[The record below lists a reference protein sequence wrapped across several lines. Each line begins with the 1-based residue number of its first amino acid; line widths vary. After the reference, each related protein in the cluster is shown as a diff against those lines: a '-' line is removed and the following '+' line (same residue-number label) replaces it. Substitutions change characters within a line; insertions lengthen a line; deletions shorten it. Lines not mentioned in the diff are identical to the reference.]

1 MFRASGEV
9 RRADRIVRTAFT
21 ARHGGGASGPPFDDL
36 NLAEQ
41 VGDDPAAVAANRAA
55 VGAAFGVGQIIWMN
69 QVHGSDVA
77 VIGPAGGGSGPPGP
91 AAGQGAVQGVD
102 GLVTALPGVGLAV
115 LVADC
120 VPVLLVSQRGAVG
133 AVHAGRRGVPAQV
146 VLRALE
152 ALERIDGSPVSAL
165 VGPAVCGSCYEVPRH
180 MQEEV
185 CDVVPQARTT
195 TRRGTPG
202 LDLRAAVAGQLR
214 GREVPVEI
222 LGGGGSALCTVEDP
236 ELFSYRRDGR
246 TGRFAG
252 VVGCLPAGRP
262 GTPARPA

>member
-1 MFRASGEV
+1 MFRAWREV

-36 NLAEQ
+36 NLAEH

-55 VGAAFGVGQIIWMN
+55 IAAALGVGAIAWMN

-77 VIGPAGGGSGPPGP
+77 VIGPDGGGPRPQDPPGDPAGGV
-91 AAGQGAVQGVD
+91 AAGWPALPRVD
-102 GLVTALPGVGLAV
+102 GLVTGTPGVGVGV

-133 AVHAGRRGVPAQV
+133 AVHAGRRGVQAQI

-152 ALERIDGSPVSAL
+152 ALERIDGSPVWAL
-165 VGPAVCGSCYEVPRH
+165 VGPAVCGGCYEVPQQ
-180 MQEEV
+180 MQDEV

-202 LDLRAAVAGQLR
+202 LDLRAAVARQLR
-214 GREVPVEI
+214 RREVRVEV

-236 ELFSYRRDGR
+236 GLFSYRRDGR

-252 VVGCLPAGRP
+252 VAVCLPA
-262 GTPARPA
+262 